1 LVPILGK
8 KTGWDETYSKQNE
21 CAKELRSEKGWESI
35 SGGDIEKETTF
46 EVLPSCASTS
56 RSSSG
61 ESQTDL
67 IMV

>member
-1 LVPILGK
+1 MGR
-8 KTGWDETYSKQNE
+8 TYSKQNE

-67 IMV
+67 IRCSDLRREWNVR